1 MMGPFRIGIFWRR
14 AFAALVLGR
23 KARVDCF
30 RTVADLLE
38 SGFELERAL
47 DVTVR
52 AQRGQGPSLRAGLL
66 EGWRRALIENRFA
79 EAMAASAPPAEAM
92 IFQAYGRIEAAV
104 LFAAAARVADLRD
117 RQISAVRKAL
127 AMPLTL
133 AGGLAVM
140 LWAAGGYFVP
150 VLESVVPPER
160 WGPAAGL
167 FRAASAWLHAEPL
180 VFLAIC
186 ATVVAAIGTA
196 MVHWTGPGRTTL
208 DRIAPFS
215 LYRTITGSAFLFVA
229 LEFLAAGLD
238 LNDRAFEDLKRHASP
253 YARHRI
259 GAIQRGMARGAGL
272 GRAMALAGH
281 GFPDPALVPVAAALD
296 GAPGWEDKLARFVE
310 RWVGRSEDLLKSRA
324 AVLNGAL
331 LIVVTL
337 AMAAGIDAMF
347 SVLQQAGR
355 S

>member
-52 AQRGQGPSLRAGLL
+52 AQRGQGPSFRARLL

-92 IFQAYGRIEAAV
+92 IFQAYGRIEAAL

-167 FRAASAWLHAEPL
+167 FRAASAWLHAN
-180 VFLAIC
+180 
-186 ATVVAAIGTA
+186 
-196 MVHWTGPGRTTL
+196 R
-208 DRIAPFS
+208 
-215 LYRTITGSAFLFVA
+215 
-229 LEFLAAGLD
+229 
-238 LNDRAFEDLKRHASP
+238 
-253 YARHRI
+253 
-259 GAIQRGMARGAGL
+259 
-272 GRAMALAGH
+272 
-281 GFPDPALVPVAAALD
+281 
-296 GAPGWEDKLARFVE
+296 
-310 RWVGRSEDLLKSRA
+310 
-324 AVLNGAL
+324 
-331 LIVVTL
+331 
-337 AMAAGIDAMF
+337 
-347 SVLQQAGR
+347 
-355 S
+355 

>member
-1 MMGPFRIGIFWRR
+1 
-14 AFAALVLGR
+14 
-23 KARVDCF
+23 
-30 RTVADLLE
+30 
-38 SGFELERAL
+38 
-47 DVTVR
+47 
-52 AQRGQGPSLRAGLL
+52 
-66 EGWRRALIENRFA
+66 
-79 EAMAASAPPAEAM
+79 M
-92 IFQAYGRIEAAV
+92 IFQAYGRIEAAL

-133 AGGLAVM
+133 AAGLAVM

-180 VFLAIC
+180 TFCAIC

-196 MVHWTGPGRTTL
+196 MVHWTGPGRTVL

-324 AVLNGAL
+324 AALNGAL